1 MKKKQVTFS
10 ESAREALS
18 NGVTILSN
26 AVGSTLG
33 PNGRTVIIQQPH
45 GDPSSTKDGVT
56 VAKSIALK
64 DELENMG
71 VQLVRQA
78 SVKTADQAGDGTSTS
93 TVLAAEIFNAGLEAL
108 SEHNSVDIKRGV
120 DLGVK
125 DAVEYLQEMSKEI
138 TDESQLEQIATIS
151 ANNDE
156 EVGKLIA
163 TAMDKVGQDGVI
175 TIEESRTGDTYLETV
190 EGMQFSRGYKSP
202 YFVTDNKTMSTTL
215 EKPLIDNKTMSTTL
229 EKPLILI
236 TEERLT
242 KAKDLLPLLE
252 ACSSQNK
259 SLVIIAD
266 DIDGEALS
274 TLVVNKMR
282 GILNVVAVKAPEYG
296 DRKKDALSDIAVLT
310 GGQVIT
316 KEKGMR
322 LDRMDMEWLG
332 RARKVTVGKEDTT
345 IVDGG
350 GTEESIIER
359 VETIKAL
366 IDDSSSPFEIEKL
379 QERLGR
385 LVGGV
390 GVLHVGGHTE
400 LEMKEKKDRVEDA
413 LHATRAALE
422 EGILPGGGVALVR
435 AQQALEEKVETMEF
449 SHPDQRVGYLL
460 LTQCL
465 NTPFKLILNNAF
477 GDKLSIAFKQQSIIE
492 EDNLWYGYNPRT
504 EVFVDMYDAGIID
517 PAKVTRLALENAAS
531 VAGTM
536 LTTEAVISNLEQ
548 EGQTDN
554 TDNLMLG

>member
-1 MKKKQVTFS
+1 MNKKQVTFS

-18 NGVTILSN
+18 SGVDTLSR

-108 SEHNSVDIKRGV
+108 ADHNSVDIKRGV

-151 ANNDE
+151 ANNDD

-163 TAMDKVGQDGVI
+163 TAMEKVGQDGVI
-175 TIEESRTGDTYLETV
+175 TIEESRTGETYLETV

-202 YFVTDNKTMSTTL
+202 YFVT
-215 EKPLIDNKTMSTTL
+215 DNKTMSTTL

-296 DRKKDALSDIAVLT
+296 DRKKEALSDIAVLT

-322 LDRMDMEWLG
+322 LDRLDMEWLG

-435 AQQALEEKVETMEF
+435 AQEALEEKVKTIEF

-465 NTPFKLILNNAF
+465 NTPFILILNNAF
-477 GDKLSIAFKQQSIIE
+477 GDKLSIALKQQTIIK

-504 EVFVDMYDAGIID
+504 EEFVDMYDAGIID

-548 EGQTDN
+548 EEQTDN

>member
-1 MKKKQVTFS
+1 MKKKEITFS
-10 ESAREALS
+10 TTARQSLLVGARRLS
-18 NGVTILSN
+18 K
-26 AVGSTLG
+26 AVGATLG
-33 PNGRTVIIQQPH
+33 PNGRTVIIQQSQGNPT
-45 GDPSSTKDGVT
+45 STKDGVT
-56 VAKSIALK
+56 VAKSIELK
-64 DELENMG
+64 DEVQNMG

-78 SVKTADQAGDGTSTS
+78 SIKTADEAGDGTSTS
-93 TVLAAEIFNAGLEAL
+93 TVLAAHIFEEGLNAIEDR
-108 SEHNSVDIKRGV
+108 NSVDIKRGIDMAV
-120 DLGVK
+120 I
-125 DAVEYLQEMSKEI
+125 DAVNFLQDLSKEI

-151 ANNDE
+151 ANNDD

-163 TAMDKVGQDGVI
+163 TAMEKVGQDGVI
-175 TIEESRTGDTYLETV
+175 TIEESRTGETYLETV

-202 YFVTDNKTMSTTL
+202 YFVT
-215 EKPLIDNKTMSTTL
+215 DNKTMSTTL

-400 LEMKEKKDRVEDA
+400 VEMKEKKDRVEDA

-422 EGILPGGGVALVR
+422 EGVLPGGGIALLR
-435 AQQALEEKVETMEF
+435 AHQHLNTLLEEVELDF
-449 SHPDQRVGYLL
+449 SHPDQREGYLL
-460 LTQCL
+460 LSNCL
-465 NTPFKLILNNAF
+465 TKPFSTILSNAF
-477 GDKLSIAFKQQSIIE
+477 GDIMSIAVKQTEIE
-492 EDNLWYGYNPRT
+492 MNDNHWYGYNPRT
-504 EVFVDMYDAGIID
+504 EEYVDMYDAGIID

-554 TDNLMLG
+554 TENLMLG